1 MRNKIILIVMLMFS
15 TLCSVHADETPNSRQ
30 ARRIFNQAY
39 QQVFG
44 EQGATLHYDVNIIGL
59 YKTSGTIWYKGKKSK
74 FVDAKIYSWN
84 DGTTIYSVKR
94 NKKKKEVE
102 VNSAQN
108 NKSDKYSRKF
118 KFEPENFD
126 YSVAEDKD
134 GLMLILKAKKGKKG
148 IKEIHA
154 LVERN
159 TYHPISLRVKVSIIW
174 ATVKISDFHAGG
186 ITDEMLEFPKEQY
199 RDYKFVDKR

>member
-102 VNSAQN
+102 V
-108 NKSDKYSRKF
+108 
-118 KFEPENFD
+118 PEQQVGQVF
-126 YSVAEDKD
+126 S
-134 GLMLILKAKKGKKG
+134 
-148 IKEIHA
+148 
-154 LVERN
+154 
-159 TYHPISLRVKVSIIW
+159 
-174 ATVKISDFHAGG
+174 
-186 ITDEMLEFPKEQY
+186 
-199 RDYKFVDKR
+199 